1 MAQRHRRLLLGCS
14 FPLVAALVSCGSGS
28 SGTTAGSTATTAT
41 AATGP
46 ATTVAAGSVT
56 TVAGSSTTRTSGSAT
71 TASSATTV
79 ASSGSSSSSADT
91 TPKIVDAANAFLAT
105 LSATEKSS
113 ALFDFSNTAQ
123 RQRWSNL
130 PQGLYQ
136 RAGLMWGKLSSA
148 AQEAWLAVMKTTMS
162 TEGYNRVVAEW
173 NADEQLAGQGGSYGI
188 KYYWVAIIGTPST
201 STGWQWQWGG
211 HHVTVN
217 ATIKGTEVSLTP
229 SFIGVQPSSYTANG
243 ATVRPIGDI
252 YDEAIALVTSLDA
265 TQKPKAV
272 LGSSIIDLVLG
283 PGQDGKTIASEGL
296 AGSAMTDAQ
305 KAALLKLIGH
315 YGGLV
320 NDEDAASR
328 LATLKADLD
337 KTYFAWYGPTTSGSG
352 IYFRVTGPHVVIEY
366 SGQSMGGSTA
376 DHVHGIYR
384 DPTNDYGA
392 AIGAGL

>member
-1 MAQRHRRLLLGCS
+1 MAQRHRLLLLTCS
-14 FPLVAALVSCGSGS
+14 VPLVASLVSCGSGS
-28 SGTTAGSTATTAT
+28 SDTTSGSTAVP
-41 AATGP
+41 AASTVAVG
-46 ATTVAAGSVT
+46 ATTTVTGSVT
-56 TVAGSSTTRTSGSAT
+56 TKASGGAT
-71 TASSATTV
+71 TASSATTGV
-79 ASSGSSSSSADT
+79 SSGSSGSSTDT

-105 LSATEKSS
+105 LSASEKSS
-113 ALFDFSNTAQ
+113 ALFDFSNKAQ

-136 RAGLMWGKLSSA
+136 RAGLMWGNMNA
-148 AQEAWLAVMKTTMS
+148 TAQDAWLALMKTTMS
-162 TEGYNRVVAEW
+162 TEGYDRVVAEW

-229 SFIGVQPSSYTANG
+229 SFIGVQPSSYATNG
-243 ATVRPIGDI
+243 TTVRPIGDI
-252 YDEAIALVTSLDA
+252 YDEAIALMASLDS
-265 TQKPKAV
+265 TQKSKAV
-272 LGSSIIDLVLG
+272 LGSTIIDLVLG
-283 PGQDGKTIASEGL
+283 PGQDGKTIAAEGL
-296 AGSAMTDAQ
+296 AGAAMTDAQ
-305 KAALLKLIGH
+305 KTELLKLIGH

-320 NDEDAASR
+320 NDEDAATR
-328 LATLKADLD
+328 MATLKADLD
-337 KTYFAWYGPTTSGSG
+337 QTSFAWYGPTTSGSG

-376 DHVHGIYR
+376 NHVHGIYR